1 MYDSYPSTY
10 SSKDE
15 NYVDFSKINVGLKK
29 LPDAIFD
36 INAFKT
42 VNPSLGDK
50 RRVLEALKRND
61 KRTLREISDFFYQAS
76 GIYSRWIQYLAQTYR
91 CDWYVTPF
99 ILDSK
104 KN

>member
-1 MYDSYPSTY
+1 MRHRQDEIHSQGFAMYDSYPCTY

-61 KRTLREISDFFYQAS
+61 KRTIREISDFFY
-76 GIYSRWIQYLAQTYR
+76 
-91 CDWYVTPF
+91 
-99 ILDSK
+99 
-104 KN
+104 